1 MIKWKIKDEDKNN
14 RNSFYFAKDGFII
27 KIAKPHKAILDSNKE
42 FWTLEIYY
50 YTNAQKTV
58 VFNDNFTVKINN
70 NSATY
75 EANVKASAS
84 RLAKKLMGKYT
95 SRANNFFTAI
105 AS

>member
-1 MIKWKIKDEDKNN
+1 MIKWKIKDEDKNS

-27 KIAKPHKAILDSNKE
+27 KIAKPNQTVVDKE
-42 FWTLEIYY
+42 VWTLEIYY
-50 YTNAQKTV
+50 YTNAQKTI
-58 VFNDNFTVKINN
+58 VFNDSFAVKQNSNN
-70 NSATY
+70 VTY

-84 RLAKKLMGKYT
+84 RLAKKFMGKYA